1 MDDRAVAHVDP
12 MVPVGDRGPGQP
24 SPHLN
29 LLPKR
34 HLHRLQHRKKPP
46 ALSDPSGPPTLTLF
60 PQDAPERFIMEFF
73 DAIGSLSTGQVILL
87 IVALVIAFG
96 FECIN
101 GFHDTANA
109 VATVIYTKSLK
120 PTPAVVW
127 SGIWNFI
134 GVHAGGIG
142 VAFSIVHLLPVD
154 LLVNIKTGK
163 GLAMVLALLLAAII
177 WNFATWYR
185 GLPASSSHSLIG
197 SIMGVGMMNAWLE
210 HGSLSKGINWHKASE
225 VGAALLFSPL
235 IGFGLAAGLL
245 LLLQKLVPA
254 KELYEPPKDDS
265 PPPWWIRGLLIGTCT
280 GVSFAHGSNDG
291 QKGMGLIMLVLIG
304 IVPAAYALDMGSS
317 QEQVAAMVAAAKQ
330 LEQELS
336 DPGIV
341 KVMEALKAEHLAT
354 TRVEEL
360 MKDPKALEFEKDRA
374 IAASIEP
381 YSTFDMFEPQSVVDR
396 VFDPY
401 PRADA
406 VLATLDPLPLA
417 RQVVATLDGKSS
429 FGDLD
434 DEGRWQ
440 LRTHL
445 VELGASVRTLVR
457 SFGDR
462 MAEDRR
468 KVLKGLAGELS
479 EPVEYVPEWV
489 KMGVA
494 LCLGLGTM
502 VGWQRIVVTV
512 GEKIG
517 KTHLTY
523 AQGAAAELVAA
534 TTIGLADVG
543 GLPVSTTHVL
553 SSGVAGTMWANKS
566 GIQPET
572 VREIA
577 LAWILTLPVAMAL
590 SGGLYFLATLFT
602 G

>member
-1 MDDRAVAHVDP
+1 
-12 MVPVGDRGPGQP
+12 
-24 SPHLN
+24 
-29 LLPKR
+29 
-34 HLHRLQHRKKPP
+34 
-46 ALSDPSGPPTLTLF
+46 
-60 PQDAPERFIMEFF
+60 MEFF
-73 DAIGSLSTGQVILL
+73 EALSTLGTGQVVLL

-96 FECIN
+96 FECVN

-197 SIMGVGMMNAWLE
+197 SIMGVGMMNSWLE
-210 HGSLSKGINWHKASE
+210 HGSLAKGINWHKASE
-225 VGAALLFSPL
+225 VGAALLLSPL

-245 LLLQKLVPA
+245 LLLQKLVPS
-254 KELYEPPKDDS
+254 KKLYEPPQGDE
-265 PPPWWIRGLLIGTCT
+265 PPPWWIRGILIGTCT

-304 IVPAAYALDMGSS
+304 IVPAAYALDMGSDGS
-317 QEQVAAMVAAAKQ
+317 KIAEVSAAARE
-330 LEQELS
+330 LERELS
-336 DPGIV
+336 AKPLVDW
-341 KVMEALKAEHLAT
+341 MEALKAEHLAT
-354 TRVEEL
+354 SRVEQL
-360 MKDPKALEFEKDRA
+360 MKDDKAMEFDRDRA
-374 IAASIEP
+374 VSAAIEP
-381 YSTFDMFEPQSVVDR
+381 YSTFDFFRPRSAVDQ
-396 VFDPY
+396 VLDPY

-417 RQVVATLDGKSS
+417 RQVVATLDGKTS
-429 FGDLD
+429 FHDLD
-434 DEGRWQ
+434 AGDRWEV
-440 LRTHL
+440 RTHL
-445 VELGASVRTLVR
+445 VELGASVRTLVHY
-457 SFGDR
+457 FGDK
-462 MAEDRR
+462 MAADRR
-468 KVLKGLAGELS
+468 KVLSSLAGKLAA
-479 EPVEYVPEWV
+479 PVEYVPEWV

-502 VGWQRIVVTV
+502 VGWKRIVVTV

-534 TTIGLADVG
+534 TTIGLADIG
-543 GLPVSTTHVL
+543 GMPVSTTHVL

-590 SGGLYFLATLFT
+590 SASLYWLATLFT

>member
-1 MDDRAVAHVDP
+1 MD
-12 MVPVGDRGPGQP
+12 
-24 SPHLN
+24 
-29 LLPKR
+29 LLD
-34 HLHRLQHRKKPP
+34 
-46 ALSDPSGPPTLTLF
+46 ALGTLSG
-60 PQDAPERFIMEFF
+60 
-73 DAIGSLSTGQVILL
+73 GQVALL
-87 IVALVIAFG
+87 LVALVIAFG

-163 GLAMVLALLLAAII
+163 GLAMVLALLLAAIT

-210 HGSLSKGINWHKASE
+210 HGSLFKGINWHKASE
-225 VGAALLFSPL
+225 VGAALLLSPL

-254 KELYEPPKDDS
+254 KELYEPPKDDQ
-265 PPPWWIRGLLIGTCT
+265 PPPWWIRGILIGTCT

-304 IVPAAYALDMGSS
+304 IVPAAYALDMGSGHAEVS
-317 QEQVAAMVAAAKQ
+317 ATVAAAKQ
-330 LEQELS
+330 LEAELS

-354 TRVEEL
+354 SRVESL
-360 MKDPKALEFEKDRA
+360 KKDPKALEFERDRA
-374 IAASIEP
+374 VAAAIEP
-381 YSTFDMFEPQSVVDR
+381 YSTFDFYVPESVVDR
-396 VFDPY
+396 VVDPY

-417 RQVVATLDGKSS
+417 RQVIATLDGKTS
-429 FGDLD
+429 FHDLD
-434 DEGRWQ
+434 DEGRWE

-445 VELGASVRTLVR
+445 VELGASVRTLVHA
-457 SFGDR
+457 FGDR

-468 KVLKGLAGELS
+468 KVLKSLAGTLA

-502 VGWQRIVVTV
+502 VGWKRIVVTV

-590 SGGLYFLATLFT
+590 SGGLYWFATLFT

>member
-1 MDDRAVAHVDP
+1 
-12 MVPVGDRGPGQP
+12 
-24 SPHLN
+24 
-29 LLPKR
+29 
-34 HLHRLQHRKKPP
+34 
-46 ALSDPSGPPTLTLF
+46 
-60 PQDAPERFIMEFF
+60 MEFF
-73 DAIGSLSTGQVILL
+73 EAVGQLGTGQIVLLVI
-87 IVALVIAFG
+87 ALVIAFG

-127 SGIWNFI
+127 SGLWNFI

-154 LLVNIKTGK
+154 LLVNIKTGR
-163 GLAMVLALLLAAII
+163 GLAMVLSLLGAAII

-210 HGSLSKGINWHKASE
+210 QGSIFKGINWHKASE
-225 VGAALLFSPL
+225 VGMALLISPV
-235 IGFGLAAGLL
+235 IGFGLAALL
-245 LLLQKLVPA
+245 LVISRKLIPA
-254 KELYEPPKDDS
+254 RELYEPPQGDR
-265 PPPWWIRGLLIGTCT
+265 PPPWWIRALLIGTCT

-304 IVPAAYALDMGSS
+304 IVPAAYALNMGISGD
-317 QEQVAAMVAAAKQ
+317 QITATAEAARR

-336 DPGIV
+336 EPQLAL
-341 KVMEALKAEHLAT
+341 MMNALKDRHVAER
-354 TRVEEL
+354 RVESIGRREGVAAAAVL
-360 MKDPKALEFEKDRA
+360 ESDMVEEMLDPF
-374 IAASIEP
+374 
-381 YSTFDMFEPQSVVDR
+381 PQNDV
-396 VFDPY
+396 
-401 PRADA
+401 
-406 VLATLDPLPLA
+406 VLATLDPLPLCKEVLA
-417 RQVVATLDGKSS
+417 SLDGRTS
-429 FGDLD
+429 FADLHAD
-434 DEGRWQ
+434 DRWK
-440 LRTHL
+440 LRTQL
-445 VELGASVRTLVR
+445 VELGASVRTLLR
-457 SFGDR
+457 QFGDNL
-462 MAEDRR
+462 AEDRR
-468 KVLKGLAGELS
+468 KVLKSLAGQLAK
-479 EPVEYVPEWV
+479 PVEYVPEWV
-489 KMGVA
+489 VMGVA

-502 VGWQRIVVTV
+502 FGWERIVVTV

-523 AQGAAAELVAA
+523 AQGGAAELVAA
-534 TTIGLADVG
+534 TTIAMADSMG
-543 GLPVSTTHVL
+543 MPVSTTHVL

-590 SGGLYFLATLFT
+590 SGGLYWIATFFT

>member
-1 MDDRAVAHVDP
+1 
-12 MVPVGDRGPGQP
+12 
-24 SPHLN
+24 
-29 LLPKR
+29 
-34 HLHRLQHRKKPP
+34 
-46 ALSDPSGPPTLTLF
+46 
-60 PQDAPERFIMEFF
+60 MELF
-73 DAIGSLSTGQVILL
+73 DAIGTLSTGQVVLL
-87 IVALVIAFG
+87 LVALVIAFG

-245 LLLQKLVPA
+245 LLLHKLVPA

-265 PPPWWIRGLLIGTCT
+265 PPPWWIRGILIGTCT

-317 QEQVAAMVAAAKQ
+317 HAEVSATVAAARQ
-330 LEQELS
+330 LETELS

-354 TRVEEL
+354 SRVQEL
-360 MKDPKALEFEKDRA
+360 LKDPKALELEKDRA
-374 IAASIEP
+374 VAASIEP
-381 YSTFDMFEPQSVVDR
+381 YSTFDFFAPESVVDQ

-417 RQVVATLDGKSS
+417 RQVVATLDGKTS
-429 FGDLD
+429 FHDLD
-434 DEGRWQ
+434 DEGRWE

-445 VELGASVRTLVR
+445 VELGASVRTLVQA
-457 SFGDR
+457 FGDR

-468 KVLKGLAGELS
+468 KVLKSLAGTLA

-590 SGGLYFLATLFT
+590 SGGLYWLATLVT